1 MLNLIQPNALL
12 LKRMEIKTAVALGLC
27 VGLVW
32 LFQTERN
39 AESALVQAQAQAK
52 AQTKV
57 LALSESDKRT
67 ALALPPVA
75 LSLTMPQEMHALED
89 GALRLN
95 FLAQRQ
101 TVREDVTAVQTAVE
115 WRQFTQAGRSGQ
127 DQPRLK
133 LKLQQWQQGRF
144 TWEGLAGQTQDLEH
158 LVLALSQLTRWS
170 QPPGLVQLQSATPE
184 EFSLTRKGLVFVLQG
199 EVQMTPAKG
208 S

>member
-1 MLNLIQPNALL
+1 
-12 LKRMEIKTAVALGLC
+12 MEIKTAVALGLC
-27 VGLVW
+27 VGLAW
-32 LFQTERN
+32 LFQTERS
-39 AESALVQAQAQAK
+39 AQSALVQVQAQAQ
-52 AQTKV
+52 V
-57 LALSESDKRT
+57 LAQSESDKRT
-67 ALALPPVA
+67 ALALQPVA
-75 LSLTMPQEMHALED
+75 LSLTMPQEMHALEQ

-101 TVREDVTAVQTAVE
+101 TVREDVSAVQTAVE
-115 WRQFTQAGRSGQ
+115 WRQFTQAGPSGQ

-158 LVLALSQLTRWS
+158 LVLALSQLNRWS

-184 EFSLTRKGLVFVLQG
+184 AFSLTRKGLVFVLQG